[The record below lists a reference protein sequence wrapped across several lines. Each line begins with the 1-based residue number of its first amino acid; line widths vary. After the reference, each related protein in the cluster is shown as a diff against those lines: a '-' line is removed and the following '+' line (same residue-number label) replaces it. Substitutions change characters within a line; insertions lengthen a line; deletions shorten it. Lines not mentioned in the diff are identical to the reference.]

1 MKIRLL
7 LSCTILALSASVS
20 HKTFAV
26 SAYPYPFQYTQ
37 PDGSVITIQLK
48 GDEKVHW
55 AVTMDGYSLLNN
67 GQEGWEYAQL
77 NNKGDLVC
85 SGIQAREEA
94 TRTLAEITFLQNIP
108 KNLTFSVSQITILN
122 SYWDQISN
130 PKSTLKAF
138 TPTGNKNLVMILVA
152 FTDKAF
158 TKTQADFNNLMNQ
171 IGYNLNGAAGSVKD
185 YYLEASYNQ
194 FNITTTVVGP
204 YTVSQPMA
212 YYGANTGGQGT
223 DTNPRALIS
232 EAINLADPNV
242 NFANFDNDN
251 DGTVDGVYVIYAGYG
266 EEAGAPT
273 NTIWAHAWSL
283 ATPVIKDGV
292 SLSKYSCSS
301 ELRGTSGTL
310 ITTIGVICH
319 EFGHVCGS
327 ADYYDT
333 DYATNGSY
341 DGTGSWDVMAN
352 GSWNGNPAG
361 SRPPHFNP
369 YVKTQFNWVTP
380 VLLTSAVSLTINDI
394 SSNAQIYKYNTT
406 TANEYFLM
414 ENRQQTGFNTNVPGH
429 GLMVYHYSQAK
440 FTSYGNRTS
449 QQGMYPVCANAEGNP
464 TTTYGIINGTGCP
477 FPGSSNVTFFGDATT
492 PHSHSWAGANTNG
505 DLLGIAENTS
515 TKVITLCFMNCP
527 GANPVSNVVATP
539 VSNTRIDLSW
549 TKNTANNDVIV
560 AYNTNNTFGTPA
572 DGVSYNSG
580 NTLSG
585 GGTIIYSGGASSF
598 SSTGL
603 LGNTMY
609 YYKVWSVSSATNYSP
624 GIAISATTYCNTI
637 TNFPWTEN
645 FENGGNI
652 PLCWTQEQ
660 VNNSGVNWIFM
671 AGSGTGIPSTTHG
684 GAYNATFKDAST
696 AENKTKLITPPMD
709 LTGVVSP
716 TLTFWHTQALWSPDQ
731 DQLTVYYKTSSGG
744 TWTFLVNYDASV
756 TVWTQRTISL
766 PNPSSDYYIAFE
778 GNAKYGHGVCL
789 DDVAVSGTVS
799 ASITTGTIS
808 GSPFCAGAAVIVPF
822 TISGSYISGNIF
834 TAQLSNASGNFTTP
848 VNIGTLTGTVA
859 GTINASIPTAAVTG
873 TGYKIRVVSSTPAIT
888 GVANTV
894 NLTVNATAIPTGSV
908 SQNLCPAATIAN
920 LQATGTNIQWYASP
934 TGGTA
939 LALAT
944 LIVNGNHYYASQ
956 TVSGCE
962 SPGRLDVTVAVV
974 NQWNGNTNCDWD
986 VAPNWSCN
994 AVPTA
999 VSDVI
1004 IPTGI
1009 TNMPHITALP
1019 SNPAICRNITIQNG
1033 ALLTIDIGKS
1043 LTIEGD
1049 LMLNGPQALIIKSD
1063 NNGVGSIIT
1072 KGNISYQNSG
1082 SVKVERWV
1090 SSSYPG
1096 SDNHWE
1102 YLSSPVADASSS
1114 IFTAPNRSLWWAN
1127 ETINNWATISNASPV
1142 NLTVMKG
1149 YSRKYVQSE
1158 GDGDMVKNFIGSL
1171 NTGPLSVSLTRTE
1184 NAPSTG
1190 HGWNLVGNPYP
1201 GPIDWDAS
1209 GWTKTNVLNAI
1220 YFRHNG
1226 NICSYIDGIGT
1237 GSPVATSIIPAMQA
1251 FWVRVPDGFSTG
1263 TLSCNN
1269 NVRVHNPT
1277 QVYKTLQ
1284 NDNTLH
1290 LFVMNHA
1297 NSYTDDTYVRFKDYA
1312 SDTFDGSY
1320 DAFKIFAPDTLYPQL
1335 YTILNGSDFISINTF
1350 NTLTGEKL
1358 VPLGF
1363 KSTVSGQFTITAD
1376 MVSTFNGEGHT
1387 VYLEDLLN
1395 GNIQDL
1401 ADNNSYVF
1409 SSSPCNNT
1417 SRFMLHFNPTI
1428 TGITPTASG
1437 TVHIYTNEDG
1447 IQITANENLNG
1458 ELIIYDLLGQ
1468 IIFHR
1473 TISGTTS
1480 VSFSSENKGSV
1491 FIVKYC
1497 GQEQCTIKKVF
1508 LK

>member
-7 LSCTILALSASVS
+7 LLCTILALSASIS

-55 AVTMDGYSLLNN
+55 AVSMDGYSLLNN
-67 GQEGWEYAQL
+67 GQDGWEYAQL

-85 SGIQAREEA
+85 SGIQAREA
-94 TRTLAEITFLQNIP
+94 ANRTLAEITFLQNIP
-108 KNLTFSVSQITILN
+108 KNLTFSASQVTILN
-122 SYWDQISN
+122 SFWDQISN
-130 PKSTLKAF
+130 QKSTQKAF

-171 IGYNLNGAAGSVKD
+171 VGYNLNGAVGSVKD

-223 DTNPRALIS
+223 DTNPRGLIT

-242 NFANFDNDN
+242 NFANFDNDL

-266 EEAGAPT
+266 EESGAST

-283 ATPVIKDGV
+283 ASPLIKDGV

-310 ITTIGVICH
+310 MSTIGVICH
-319 EFGHVCGS
+319 EFGHVCGA
-327 ADYYDT
+327 ADYYDI

-341 DGTGSWDVMAN
+341 EGTGTWDIMAG
-352 GSWNGNPAG
+352 GSWNGNPSG

-369 YVKTQFNWVTP
+369 YVKSQFNWVSP
-380 VLLTSAVSLTINDI
+380 VLLSSSGSFAMNDI
-394 SSNAQIYKYNTT
+394 GTNAQIYKYNTT
-406 TANEYFLM
+406 TANEYFLI
-414 ENRQQTGFNTNVPGH
+414 ENRQQTGFNTDVPGH
-429 GLMVYHYSQAK
+429 GLMVYHYSQAI
-440 FTSYGNRTS
+440 FAASGNKAA
-449 QQGMYPVCANAEGNP
+449 QQGMYPVCANAGGNP
-464 TTTYGIINGTGCP
+464 TSTYGNINSSGCP
-477 FPGSSNVTFFGDATT
+477 FPGSSNNFSFGDAST

-505 DLLGIAENTS
+505 DLLAITENTT
-515 TKVITLCFMNCP
+515 TKIITFCFMNCP
-527 GANPVSNVVATP
+527 GANPVSDIVATP
-539 VSNTRIDLSW
+539 VSSARIDLSW
-549 TKNTANNDVIV
+549 TKNTANNDVLV
-560 AYNTNNTFGTPA
+560 AYNTTNTFGAPS
-572 DGVSYNSG
+572 DGISYNTG

-585 GGTIIYSGGASSF
+585 GGTIIYKGGASTF

-603 LGNTMY
+603 SGNTMY

-624 GIAISATTYCNTI
+624 GMAVSAMTYCNTI

-660 VNNSGVNWIFM
+660 VNNSGIYWTFIT
-671 AGSGTGIPSTTHG
+671 GSGNSHPASAHG
-684 GAYNATFKDAST
+684 GTYNATLIDISA
-696 AENKTKLITPPMD
+696 ADNKTKLITPQMD

-716 TLTFWHTQALWSPDQ
+716 TLTFWHTQAVWPSDQ

-744 TWTFLVNYDASV
+744 TWTLLINYSASV
-756 TVWTQRTISL
+756 TVWTQRTLSL
-766 PNPSSDYYIAFE
+766 PNPSADYYIAFE
-778 GNAKYGHGVCL
+778 GNAKYGYGVCL

-799 ASITTGTIS
+799 AAITTGAIS
-808 GSPFCAGAAVIVPF
+808 GSPFCAGGSVSVPF
-822 TISGSYISGNIF
+822 TLSGSYTSGNVF

-848 VNIGTLTGTVA
+848 VNIGTLAGTFA
-859 GTINASIPTAAVTG
+859 GTINATIPTSSLSG
-873 TGYKIRVVSSTPAIT
+873 LGYRIRVVSSTPAIT
-888 GVANTV
+888 GVANSV
-894 NLTVNATAIPTGSV
+894 NLTVNATATPTGYV
-908 SQNLCPAATIAN
+908 SQNLCPAAIIAN
-920 LQATGTNIQWYASP
+920 LQANGTNIQWYASP
-934 TGGTA
+934 TGGSA
-939 LALAT
+939 LAQAT
-944 LIVNGNHYYASQ
+944 LIVNGYHYYASQ
-956 TVSGCE
+956 TLSGCE
-962 SPGRLDVTVAVV
+962 SPGRFEVTVTIV
-974 NQWNGNTNCDWD
+974 NQWNGNTSSDWNL
-986 VAPNWSCN
+986 ASNWNCN

-999 VSDVI
+999 TSDVI
-1004 IPTGI
+1004 IPSGI
-1009 TNMPHITALP
+1009 TNTTHITASP
-1019 SNPAICRNITIQNG
+1019 SNPAICRNISLQNG
-1033 ALLTIDIGKS
+1033 AILTIDIGKS

-1049 LMLNGPQALIIKSD
+1049 LIINGPQALILKSD

-1102 YLSSPVADASSS
+1102 YLSSPVASTSSS
-1114 IFTAPNRSLWWAN
+1114 MFTTPLRSLWWAN

-1142 NLTVMKG
+1142 NLFVMKG

-1158 GDGDMVKNFIGSL
+1158 EDGDMVKNFIGSI
-1171 NTGPLSVSLTRTE
+1171 NTGPLSISLTRTE

-1209 GWTKTNVLNAI
+1209 GWTKTNLLNAI
-1220 YFRHNG
+1220 YFRRNG

-1237 GSPVATSIIPAMQA
+1237 GTPVATSIIPAMQA
-1251 FWVRVPDGFSTG
+1251 FWVRVAEGFPTG

-1290 LFVMNHA
+1290 LFVLNHS
-1297 NSYTDDTYVRFKDYA
+1297 NSHTDDTYVRFKDYA
-1312 SDTFDGSY
+1312 SETFDGSY

-1335 YTILNGSDFISINTF
+1335 YTTLNGTDFISINTF
-1350 NTLTGEKL
+1350 NTLLGEKL

-1363 KSTVSGQFTITAD
+1363 KTTVSGQFTITAE
-1376 MVSTFNGEGHT
+1376 MVSTFNADGHT

-1401 ADNNSYVF
+1401 SDNNSYVF

-1417 SRFMLHFNPTI
+1417 GRFMLHFNPTI
-1428 TGITPTASG
+1428 TGITKPTSG
-1437 TVHIYTNEDG
+1437 AVNIYTNENG

-1468 IIFHR
+1468 VVFHH

-1480 VSFSSENKGSV
+1480 ASFSPENKGSV
-1491 FIVKYC
+1491 FIVKYS
-1497 GQEQCTIKKVF
+1497 GQEQSIIKKVF